1 MIFEMLYSKH
11 SFIMQLFR
19 FFRLEMGHG
28 YKKANMF
35 TFITLGIWKFDVS
48 LTIEKDENA
57 QNIKAKWTK

>member
-1 MIFEMLYSKH
+1 
-11 SFIMQLFR
+11 MQLFR